1 MAFLSASLVAPLWAV
16 KSTVVKY
23 KVYACTLKPQ
33 IVKSYYEAL
42 VLNQMVE
49 AAAGHNCYI
58 EVYIP
63 KQ

>member
-1 MAFLSASLVAPLWAV
+1 MAA
-16 KSTVVKY
+16 KY
-23 KVYACTLKPQ
+23 KVYANSLRPQ
-33 IVKSYYEAL
+33 VVESYYEAL

-49 AAAGHNCYI
+49 ATVGHNCYI